1 MSIESGGRRRS
12 SFFHVW
18 LLLLLLLLLWWLE
31 GIRARLGRHQV
42 GMGTSSRIVDRRRR
56 HICDARMRSMGADRL
71 GHHAGTHA
79 PHIPSRAR
87 P

>member
-1 MSIESGGRRRS
+1 MSIEGGGRRRS
-12 SFFHVW
+12 PFFYIR
-18 LLLLLLLLLWWLE
+18 LLLLLWWLE

-42 GMGTSSRIVDRRRR
+42 RMVTSSRVVDRRRR
-56 HICDARMRSMGADRL
+56 HVCDSRMRSMGADRL

-79 PHIPSRAR
+79 PHISSRSG